1 MKQKN
6 LKIVFI
12 IDESGSMQGSEQ
24 DVIGGFNGFIERQKN
39 ENVGIV
45 SVSLYKFNSDVSL
58 VYLDVPINE
67 IDSITK
73 KDYIPNGFTALY
85 DAIGMAITET
95 GNKLS
100 ANKSKHN
107 SENVLIVIITDGQEN
122 ASKEYTSQTL
132 KSLISTHE
140 KLLQWNFIYM
150 GVGINDFTD
159 ASVLDLKN
167 RAKSK
172 KDNIVADFDKISN
185 SCVRFS
191 ISPFEKMDGEVKE
204 LINDLNNDKKKL
216 I

>member
-67 IDSITK
+67 IESITK

-85 DAIGMAITET
+85 DAIGTAIIET

-100 ANKSKHN
+100 ATKSKQK
-107 SENVLIVIITDGQEN
+107 SENVLMVIITDGQEN
-122 ASKEYTSQTL
+122 ASKEYTSQTV

-140 KLLQWNFIYM
+140 RLLQWNFIYM

-204 LINDLNNDKKKL
+204 LIKDINDD
-216 I
+216 